1 MDLKFVRENPEKV
14 KEILRRR
21 EEQVDIDKI
30 LALDEKRRIL
40 IKKRDE
46 LRHLRKEIS
55 EFFNKQKE
63 KLSKE
68 EINKKREE
76 AKEISRKVK
85 EIDDELS
92 LIEKEL
98 KELLLYLPN
107 KIHPS
112 VKDEEVIIKEE
123 GEIPKFD
130 FKPFCH
136 WEIGEVLGILDLE
149 RSAKIAGSRFI
160 LFKGLGA
167 LLERALINFCLDY
180 HRKYHNYL
188 EISPPY
194 LNKEECFYGAG
205 QLPKLKDE
213 MYYLPEDEL
222 YLIPTAEVP
231 LVNLHANEIL
241 KEDDLPKYY
250 MAYTACFRRE
260 AGSYGKDVRGII
272 RVHQF
277 DKVELVKY
285 TLPEDSYFELEKM
298 VKEVEAILKALKLPY
313 RIKQLAA
320 KDMAF
325 QSAKTYDI
333 DVYAVGIGEWLEV
346 SSISNCEDFQAKR
359 NNTRVRRRNGE
370 LDYCHILN
378 GSGVAFPR
386 VFIAIVENYQQKDG
400 SIIIPEV
407 LRPYL
412 SGLEK
417 IERRK

>member
-1 MDLKFVRENPEKV
+1 MDLKFLRENKEKA
-14 KEILRRR
+14 KEIVKRRD
-21 EEQVDIDKI
+21 ENVDIEKI
-30 LALDEKRRIL
+30 LELDEKRREL
-40 IKKRDE
+40 IKIRDE
-46 LRHLRKEIS
+46 LRHKRKEFS
-55 EFFNKQKE
+55 QFFNRYKN
-63 KLSKE
+63 KLNE
-68 EINKKREE
+68 QELNKKREE
-76 AKEISRKVK
+76 AKELSKKVK
-85 EIDDELS
+85 EIEDELS
-92 LIEKEL
+92 VIEKEI
-98 KELLLYLPN
+98 KNLLLYIPN

-112 VKDEEVIIKEE
+112 VKDEEIIIKEE
-123 GEIPKFD
+123 GEIPNFD
-130 FKPFCH
+130 FKPFPH
-136 WEIGEVLGILDLE
+136 WEIGQALGLLDLE
-149 RSAKIAGSRFI
+149 RSAKLAGSRFI
-160 LFKGLGA
+160 LFKGIGA

-180 HRKYHNYL
+180 HRKHHNYI

-213 MYYLPEDEL
+213 MYYIPSDEL

-241 KEDDLPKYY
+241 KEEELPKYY

-260 AGSYGKDVRGII
+260 AGSYGKEVRGII

-298 VKEVEAILKALKLPY
+298 VEEVCAILKILKLPY
-313 RIKQLAA
+313 RIKQLSA

-333 DVYAVGIGEWLEV
+333 DVYACGVGEWLEV

-370 LDYCHILN
+370 LEYCHILN
-378 GSGVAFPR
+378 GSGLAFPR
-386 VFIAIVENYQQKDG
+386 LFIAIVENYQQKDG
-400 SIIIPEV
+400 SILIPEV

-412 SGLEK
+412 DNLER
-417 IERRK
+417 IENR